1 MTISTSERSDRL
13 QNADKADHKGKMR
26 LWAVLFW
33 LLVWQAASMLL
44 GQEILL
50 ASPLASLIRLAELVT
65 EAGFWRSIG
74 FSAVR
79 IIGAFAAAVCSGV
92 VLAALSAGH
101 VRIRE
106 LLEPLAAAVKA
117 TPVASF
123 IIIVLIW
130 IPSRNLA
137 FVISFLMVFPVIYAN
152 VLQGIMNTDR
162 QLLEMA
168 QVFRVTAGRL
178 VRYIYVPSVMPFFR
192 SACSLG
198 LGLCWKSGIAA
209 EVIGQPSG
217 SLGERLYSA
226 KIYLETPD
234 LFAWTATIIA
244 VSVIFEKL
252 FMMVLD
258 AVAGRIEGRSAA
270 VE

>member
-1 MTISTSERSDRL
+1 MTISTSERRKRGDS
-13 QNADKADHKGKMR
+13 ADGVRKKTGSEKKIR

-33 LLVWQAASMLL
+33 LAAWQAASMLL

-50 ASPLASLIRLAELVT
+50 ASPAASALRLAQLIT
-65 EAGFWRSIG
+65 EPGFWRSIA
-74 FSAVR
+74 FSASR
-79 IIGAFAAAVCSGV
+79 IIGAFAAAACAGTA
-92 VLAALSAGH
+92 LAAVAAGH

-106 LLEPLAAAVKA
+106 LLEPLVSAVKS

-137 FVISFLMVFPVIYAN
+137 FVISFLMVFPVMYEN

-168 QVFRVTAGRL
+168 QVYRVTAATAA
-178 VRYIYVPSVMPFFR
+178 RYIYIPSVMPFFR

-217 SLGERLYSA
+217 SLGDRLYSA

-244 VSVIFEKL
+244 VSIIFEKL
-252 FMMVLD
+252 FMLALD
-258 AVAGRIEGRSAA
+258 AVTRRI
-270 VE
+270 V